1 MRTVSRTDIG
11 HVRATNQDALIEQ
24 HGRFGLYGVADG
36 MGGHKA
42 GDIASKMAV
51 LLLGRMLENV
61 EPEENALR
69 GCVDQVNR
77 AVYLEQ
83 EKDATLRGMGTTLT
97 VLWEGDHDILV
108 GHVGDS
114 RAYLWRDGVIC
125 QVTMDH
131 SMVAEM
137 VRDGALTPE
146 EALRHPYRHV
156 ITRALGTAETVETD
170 VIRVEKKLGDRWLV
184 CSDGLSEYVTEQE
197 MAQRLAT
204 LSLEDAADAL
214 LLRALSLGGRDN
226 VTLLLAEVS
235 P

>member
-61 EPEENALR
+61 EPEETALR

-83 EKDATLRGMGTTLT
+83 EKDETLRGMGTTLT

-114 RAYLWRDGVIC
+114 RAYLWRDGVIR

-197 MAQRLAT
+197 MSQRLAT